1 MGFHHLGLLGFPF
14 FALPD
19 LIKAFLRQH
28 HLFGHNV
35 AHRAW
40 LQVRVS
46 LWLFSTNYS
55 IWKVDSSVAIMLL
68 VTKLTY
74 YGKWLDKK
82 VKDEISFVD
91 YLSYTLFV
99 PSVIA
104 GPTFSFE
111 IYLAYLNNKFDVSLK
126 KMKVLKALEPLAV
139 AIPLIALSV
148 YVIPTFHTRW
158 VL

>member
-1 MGFHHLGLLGFPF
+1 
-14 FALPD
+14 
-19 LIKAFLRQH
+19 
-28 HLFGHNV
+28 
-35 AHRAW
+35 
-40 LQVRVS
+40 
-46 LWLFSTNYS
+46 
-55 IWKVDSSVAIMLL
+55 MLL

-111 IYLAYLNNKFDVSLK
+111 VYLAYLNNKFDVSLK